1 MQRMGKKSE
10 FFLCWVFVYLILIF
24 RVSSLILCGRLCCW
38 FPNALYEKALS
49 QHSVHTVT
57 QSPADLWYAP
67 LGNYKDLFQSWND
80 SSTLSQGMCKGSFHL
95 HMHEVNRVVKYS
107 ALSRKASLV
116 VTMTD
121 FWMLFYPELFLGG
134 GLAFTC
140 WLQCSKNWCVLR
152 ALMEAYER
160 RGCENRQKLCNLTW
174 SSAGKRC
181 SLLCYLY
188 YVAWPNMRDEFL

>member
-67 LGNYKDLFQSWND
+67 LGNYKNLFQSWND

-107 ALSRKASLV
+107 ALSRKASRV
-116 VTMTD
+116 ITMTD

-134 GLAFTC
+134 IGFYLLVTVQQE
-140 WLQCSKNWCVLR
+140 LMCSQGFDGSIWK
-152 ALMEAYER
+152 
-160 RGCENRQKLCNLTW
+160 
-174 SSAGKRC
+174 KR
-181 SLLCYLY
+181 LWEQAKA
-188 YVAWPNMRDEFL
+188 V